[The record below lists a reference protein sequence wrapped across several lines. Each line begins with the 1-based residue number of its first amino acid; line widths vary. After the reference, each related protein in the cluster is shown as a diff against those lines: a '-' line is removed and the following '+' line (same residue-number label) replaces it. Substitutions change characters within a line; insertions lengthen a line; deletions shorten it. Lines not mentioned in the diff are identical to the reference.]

1 MFYVY
6 MLTSKPYGTI
16 YVGMTSDLLKRD
28 VGTPEQSRAG
38 LHPRYGVDRLVWFE
52 AHHSHEAALQREKQ
66 IKERRRDW
74 KINLIERDNRHWD
87 DLSEGLT
94 L

>member
-16 YVGMTSDLLKRD
+16 YVGMTSDLLKRIWEHKNE
-28 VGTPEQSRAG
+28 VIPVFTR
-38 LHPRYGVDRLVWFE
+38 RYGVDRPVWFE
-52 AHHSHEAALQREKQ
+52 AHHSHAAALQPEKQ
-66 IKERRRDW
+66 IKEWRRDW
-74 KINLIERDNRHWD
+74 KINLIERENRHWV
-87 DLSEGLT
+87 DLSEGLA